1 MLSLFTH
8 LADYVAYDLFGL
20 SAGTQGGEAV
30 HFFIEDITKIF
41 FLLVVVVFV
50 VGFLRS
56 WVNPDKVRHWLEGR
70 SRFAAYFLAV
80 LLGAVTPFCSCSS
93 IPLFIAFLSS
103 GIPLGVTMAF
113 LITSPMVN
121 EVAAVLFGEAIG
133 WNFALSYVAVGM
145 GAGMLGGVLI
155 DALKLE
161 KYVEPFACAVP
172 QDMDRKMTLRSRV
185 DFALAEVKSIVGK
198 VGLYVLIGV
207 WLGAVIHGYVPA
219 DWFLENVG
227 AENFWSVPL
236 AVLMGIPLYANVT
249 GIVPVAE
256 SLIDKGLP
264 VGTTLAFIMSTVG
277 ISLPEMI
284 MLRRVLKPR
293 LIAILVAYFFA
304 AFTLVGYA
312 FNAFF

>member
-8 LADYVAYDLFGL
+8 LADYVAFDLFGL
-20 SAGTQGGEAV
+20 ASGSKGGDAV

-50 VGFLRS
+50 VGFFRS
-56 WVNPDKVRHWLEGR
+56 WVNAEKVRHWLEGR
-70 SRFAAYFLAV
+70 SRFVAYFLAV

-121 EVAAVLFGEAIG
+121 EVAVVLFGEALG
-133 WNFALSYVAVGM
+133 WQFALAYVATGM
-145 GAGMLGGVLI
+145 GAGLVGGALI

-161 KYVEPFACAVP
+161 KYVEPFVKAAP
-172 QDMDRKMTLRSRV
+172 WIEDRTMTFADRL
-185 DFALAEVKSIVGK
+185 DFAMSEVKTIVGK
-198 VGLYVLIGV
+198 VGLYVLVGV

-219 DWFLENVG
+219 DWFITHVG
-227 AENFWSVPL
+227 ADNFWSVPA
-236 AVLMGIPLYANVT
+236 AVVLGIPLYANVT

-256 SLIDKGLP
+256 SLIAKGLP

-277 ISLPEMI
+277 ISLPEMV
-284 MLRRVLKPR
+284 MLRRVLKPQLIII
-293 LIAILVAYFFA
+293 LIAYFA
-304 AFTLVGYA
+304 VAFTLVGYA